1 LTEPALHGHARH
13 GRHRHH
19 ALVAVRTYPE
29 RHAGEVPVTEAQR
42 AGLLGGQIAPF
53 DEAAEGVVAQ

>member
-1 LTEPALHGHARH
+1 MQAH
-13 GRHRHH
+13 
-19 ALVAVRTYPE
+19 PE
-29 RHAGEVPVTEAQR
+29 RHAGEVPVPEAQR